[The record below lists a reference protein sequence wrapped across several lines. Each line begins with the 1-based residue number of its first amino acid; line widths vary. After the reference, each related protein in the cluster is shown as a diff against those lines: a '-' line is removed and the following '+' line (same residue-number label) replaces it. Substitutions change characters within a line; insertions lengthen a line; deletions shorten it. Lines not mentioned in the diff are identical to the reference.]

1 MRTLAIVLAIGS
13 ASVGALAGA
22 HQQPPI
28 DSEVYLA
35 SWPGQGVAISA
46 VTNISNDPEYDN
58 QPSFT
63 SDSRAVLFT
72 SKRDGKQT
80 DIYRYDIASKALT
93 QLTHTPESEYSPL
106 VTPDGKTFSVVRVE
120 ADGTQRLWRFD
131 LDGSNP
137 RLVLENVKPVGYHAW
152 IDATHLALFVL
163 GAQGQP
169 ATLQIADTMTG
180 KAEIVATNIGRSSW
194 REAGHVAAASD
205 VREQIREAVAALGN
219 QSRDARV
226 RGDRAALRRQRGG
239 YPPKTTRGIRRSIA
253 ASFWSRGE
261 RRSWRTLHPTIFN
274 GCPCVAAR
282 RADLSTNGLT
292 SITRLAVSPDAK
304 WIAFV
309 AQPAKSAIA
318 RRP

>member
-28 DSEVYLA
+28 DTEVYLA

-72 SKRDGKQT
+72 SKRDGKHT
-80 DIYRYDIASKALT
+80 DIYRYDIASRALT

-180 KAEIVATNIGRSSW
+180 KAEIVATNIGRSLGVRPGTSPPRVTFVNKSVKPWPLSEINPGTRASEAIAPLSEGSAGATAEDYAWDPSADRGQFLVAWGTTIMANAPSSPSSTGARAW
-194 REAGHVAAASD
+194 R
-205 VREQIREAVAALGN
+205 
-219 QSRDARV
+219 RV
-226 RGDRAALRRQRGG
+226 
-239 YPPKTTRGIRRSIA
+239 
-253 ASFWSRGE
+253 
-261 RRSWRTLHPTIFN
+261 
-274 GCPCVAAR
+274 
-282 RADLSTNGLT
+282 ADLSTNGLK

-309 AQPAKSAIA
+309 AQPAKSAVA

>member
-180 KAEIVATNIGRSSW
+180 KAEIVATNIGRCLAVRPNTIPPQVTYVDKSDTPWTLKALDMATRKSTAIGPTFFG
-194 REAGHVAAASD
+194 RLGAAPLPEDYAWDAS
-205 VREQIREAVAALGN
+205 V
-219 QSRDARV
+219 
-226 RGDRAALRRQRGG
+226 DRAGRLVVANFSSVTAYSLDPRDGGGPALL
-239 YPPKTTRGIRRSIA
+239 SI
-253 ASFWSRGE
+253 SS
-261 RRSWRTLHPTIFN
+261 
-274 GCPCVAAR
+274 V
-282 RADLSTNGLT
+282 TN
-292 SITRLAVSPDAK
+292 ITRLAISPDAK
-304 WIAFV
+304 WITFV
-309 AQPAKSAIA
+309 AEPAKSAIA